1 MSYADWAALLVSII
15 SIGATFVMAIQWLVK
30 HYLNEL
36 KPNHGTSLND
46 RVTRIESKVEAMYE
60 ILLKGR

>member
-1 MSYADWAALLVSII
+1 MTYADWAGLAVSILTVVAGFV
-15 SIGATFVMAIQWLVK
+15 GAVRWLVI

-36 KPNHGTSLND
+36 KPNSGNSLSD
-46 RVTRIESKVEAMYE
+46 RVTKIESKVEAMYE

>member
-1 MSYADWAALLVSII
+1 MTYADWAGLGVSILTVVAGFV
-15 SIGATFVMAIQWLVK
+15 GAVRWLVI

-36 KPNHGTSLND
+36 KPNSGNSLSD
-46 RVTRIESKVEAMYE
+46 RVTKIESKVEAMYE

>member
-1 MSYADWAALLVSII
+1 MTYADWAGLGVSILTVVAGFV
-15 SIGATFVMAIQWLVK
+15 GAVRWLVI

-36 KPNHGTSLND
+36 KPNSGNSLSD
-46 RVTRIESKVEAMYE
+46 RVTKIESNVEAMYE

>member
-1 MSYADWAALLVSII
+1 
-15 SIGATFVMAIQWLVK
+15 MAIQWLVR

-36 KPNHGTSLND
+36 KPNSGTSLND

>member
-1 MSYADWAALLVSII
+1 MSYADWAGLVVSIVTVA
-15 SIGATFVMAIQWLVK
+15 GAFVMAIQWLVR

>member
-1 MSYADWAALLVSII
+1 MSYADWAGLVVSIVTVV
-15 SIGATFVMAIQWLVK
+15 GAFVMAIQWLVK

>member
-1 MSYADWAALLVSII
+1 MTYGDWAGLVVSVVTIVT
-15 SIGATFVMAIQWLVK
+15 AFVAAIRWLVA

-36 KPNHGTSLND
+36 KPNSGESVKD
-46 RVTRIESKVEAMYE
+46 RIIALESKVEAMYE

>member
-1 MSYADWAALLVSII
+1 MTYADWAGLMVSVLTVTGGFIT
-15 SIGATFVMAIQWLVK
+15 AVRWLVI

-36 KPNHGTSLND
+36 KPNSGNSLSD
-46 RVTRIESKVEAMYE
+46 RVTKIESKVEAMYE